1 RRGRVV
7 VPGLV
12 LRADVEGMA
21 PLGECRCERVG
32 TRASRPRTAVE
43 TALEG
48 DGTLVRA
55 EVEGG
60 IRFVRR
66 IRRRRV
72 DRRVRQTE
80 VDRPGVGR
88 RGGVGVAGLVGGAS
102 VEGVAA
108 GT

>member
-1 RRGRVV
+1 A
-7 VPGLV
+7 PPSFYPLY
-12 LRADVEGMA
+12 LHDALPILA

-72 DRRVRQTE
+72 DRRVRQAE
-80 VDRPGVGR
+80 VDRPGVR
-88 RGGVGVAGLVGGAS
+88 SEEHTSELQSPDHLVC
-102 VEGVAA
+102 
-108 GT
+108 